1 MATIIQISNADRNL
15 SQFSKGIKLAG
26 LEEKLN
32 GFGPFTILGPVNL
45 ALERMAES
53 YENMLQPGNKS
64 RLIDFLSNYI
74 LTGKKLLLDFRNNQK
89 IDSLGGNSVTV
100 LVKNGDIH
108 LNGAK
113 ILARDRQGS
122 NGVVHLLDTTYTV
135 ELSTP
140 NS

>member
-45 ALERMAES
+45 ALGRMGDF
-53 YENMLQPGNKS
+53 YENLLQPANKGK
-64 RLIDFLSNYI
+64 LIDFLSDYV

-89 IDSLGGNSVTV
+89 IGSLGGNQVTV
-100 LVKNGDIH
+100 EVKNGDIH

-122 NGVVHLLDTTYTV
+122 NGVVHLLDTTFTV
-135 ELSTP
+135 ETSTP
-140 NS
+140 N